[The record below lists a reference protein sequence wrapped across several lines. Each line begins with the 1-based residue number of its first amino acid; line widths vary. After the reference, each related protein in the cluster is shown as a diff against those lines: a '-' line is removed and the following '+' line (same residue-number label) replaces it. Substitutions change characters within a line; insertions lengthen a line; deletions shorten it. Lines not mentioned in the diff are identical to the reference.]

1 MNYICVQRP
10 LVVSFTNGLLCRIN
24 LQLTRFKMCATPSSG
39 EFHKFLTKGW
49 LPRAKLKKIQEGIVG
64 FGCNF
69 GGMIAH
75 LYGSHSPG
83 YTQIKQG

>member
-1 MNYICVQRP
+1 ME
-10 LVVSFTNGLLCRIN
+10 
-24 LQLTRFKMCATPSSG
+24 FKNQ
-39 EFHKFLTKGW
+39 HKSLKIKGW